1 MNNSDFS
8 LTTITPNSI
17 GEQIKRVRRD
27 HKLTQKQF
35 SASLGIAQGFL
46 CAIERGRKKPSTTL
60 LIAIQH
66 LYNSSMD
73 GVSCPEIARPR
84 TIVLEP
90 ATGGQTGHKVPLLQS
105 DSIPGTS
112 TTLRS
117 CDEYISLPGLPEN
130 CFAIRYSGDFM
141 SPTIRDGDI
150 VIIAP
155 DIVPGPG
162 KIVLIT
168 GQWEEPFLR
177 RHRSKGG
184 ETYYTADNSVYSPF
198 KPDTSTR
205 VLGVVVSVWRRINF

>member
-1 MNNSDFS
+1 MNNPTFS
-8 LTTITPNSI
+8 LTTIDPSGI
-17 GEQIKRVRRD
+17 GEQIKRIRREY
-27 HKLTQKQF
+27 KLTQKQF

-46 CAIERGRKKPSTTL
+46 CAIERGRKRPSTTL

-66 LYNSSMD
+66 LYNISID
-73 GVSCPEIARPR
+73 GVSCPDIARPR
-84 TIVLEP
+84 IGSEP
-90 ATGGQTGHKVPLLQS
+90 ATGSQAGHKVPLLQS
-105 DSIPGTS
+105 DIIPGTS

-117 CDEYISLPGLPEN
+117 DDEYISLPGLPEN

-150 VIIAP
+150 VIISP

>member
-1 MNNSDFS
+1 MNNTDFS
-8 LTTITPNSI
+8 LAPTTLNSI
-17 GEQIKRVRRD
+17 GDQIKRIRREN
-27 HKLTQKQF
+27 KLTQKQF
-35 SASLGIAQGFL
+35 STSLGIAQGFL
-46 CAIERGRKKPSTTL
+46 CAIERGRKKPSATL
-60 LIAIQH
+60 MIAIQH
-66 LYNSSMD
+66 LYDVSID
-73 GVSCPEIARPR
+73 GVSRPETARPR
-84 TIVLEP
+84 SMVPEP
-90 ATGGQTGHKVPLLQS
+90 AVSGQTEHKVPLLQS
-105 DSIPGTS
+105 DTIPGTA

-117 CDEYISLPGLPEN
+117 VDEYISLPGLPEN

-150 VIIAP
+150 VIISP
-155 DIVPGPG
+155 DSVPGPG